1 MRDEA
6 GSARLKTRGKDRKSI
21 IRMRIIIAANR
32 KGKRLFQQQL
42 QKSSAQTV
50 PPSAQQKRGG
60 TFASDGFFGIAAALG
75 DFANALLREAVKS
88 IFVRL
93 QRSICERIFAL
104 RRRNSPQYRPFPAR
118 AQAGGAA
125 RLYQVPLRKSS
136 ARSTASLEFF
146 QSSFS

>member
-6 GSARLKTRGKDRKSI
+6 GPVRLKTRGKNRKSI

-60 TFASDGFFGIAAALG
+60 PFASDGFFGIAAAG
-75 DFANALLREAVKS
+75 GGQKH
-88 IFVRL
+88 I
-93 QRSICERIFAL
+93 
-104 RRRNSPQYRPFPAR
+104 RPAS
-118 AQAGGAA
+118 AKH
-125 RLYQVPLRKSS
+125 LRKDFCAATSEF
-136 ARSTASLEFF
+136 ASI
-146 QSSFS
+146 

>member
-60 TFASDGFFGIAAALG
+60 PFASDGFFGIAAALG

-104 RRRNSPQYRPFPAR
+104 RRRNSPQ
-118 AQAGGAA
+118 
-125 RLYQVPLRKSS
+125 
-136 ARSTASLEFF
+136 
-146 QSSFS
+146 

>member
-6 GSARLKTRGKDRKSI
+6 GSVRLKTRGKNRKSI

-60 TFASDGFFGIAAALG
+60 PFASDGFFGIAAALG

-104 RRRNSPQYRPFPAR
+104 RRRNRPFPAR

-125 RLYQVPLRKSS
+125 RLYRVPLRKSS

>member
-60 TFASDGFFGIAAALG
+60 PFASDGFFGIAAALG
-75 DFANALLREAVKS
+75 AVSYTHLTLPTILRV
-88 IFVRL
+88 
-93 QRSICERIFAL
+93 
-104 RRRNSPQYRPFPAR
+104 
-118 AQAGGAA
+118 
-125 RLYQVPLRKSS
+125 
-136 ARSTASLEFF
+136 
-146 QSSFS
+146 